1 MVKTW
6 VYEKGVSLYEEG
18 KVEYKFTDG
27 HGKASFV
34 VWDSDED
41 IPPRVSI
48 TDSLEFQCGC
58 GFGVLSGDKRCPH
71 EIAVDWFIVLKGIK
85 GNFGLEILKKDGRAG
100 EVQKTRAKK
109 ELSSSQKKVLRD
121 ILSCE
126 VCGKDENIQL
136 HRISR
141 QSKYLLRN
149 IQPSCKKCHRE
160 LHSKEKG
167 HYHR

>member
-18 KVEYKFTDG
+18 KVEYKFTDR
-27 HGKASFV
+27 HGKANFV

-41 IPPRVSI
+41 MPPRVSI

-85 GNFGLEILKKDGRAG
+85 GNFALETLKKDEKAKQ
-100 EVQKTRAKK
+100 VQETRKE
-109 ELSSSQKKVLRD
+109 ELSSSQKEVLRE
-121 ILSCE
+121 IMTCE
-126 VCGKDENIQL
+126 VCGSGDNINL
-136 HRISR
+136 HRINR
-141 QSKYLLRN
+141 QGPYILRN
-149 IQPSCKKCHRE
+149 IMPLCGEHHKEIHG
-160 LHSKEKG
+160 KEKG